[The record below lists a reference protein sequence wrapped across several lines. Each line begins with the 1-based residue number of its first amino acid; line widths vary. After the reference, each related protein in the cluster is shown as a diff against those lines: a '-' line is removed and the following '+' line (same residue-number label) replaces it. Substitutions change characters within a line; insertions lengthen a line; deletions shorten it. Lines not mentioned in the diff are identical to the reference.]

1 MKIFVNSVHLFYE
14 KCGEGNP
21 LILLHGNGESHR
33 IFDRAIPILSRCF
46 TVYALDTRGHGE
58 SDPVNEFHYSDM
70 AEDVKCFIEV
80 LALQKPILYG
90 FSDGGIVGLMIASKY
105 PELLSQLI
113 VSGANTV
120 PDGVRSG
127 WLRLF
132 RLAYRITRDP
142 KIGLM
147 LTEPDISPEDLSRI
161 EIPSVILAGSRDLIK
176 EEHTRSIA
184 GAIRSSSLCIL
195 KGENHM
201 SYVVHSEKIAR
212 LILKNTAQ

>member
-1 MKIFVNSVHLFYE
+1 MIIFVNSIHLFYE
-14 KCGEGNP
+14 KCGEGSP

-33 IFDRAIPILSRCF
+33 IFDRAIPILSRHF

-58 SDPVNEFHYSDM
+58 SDPVSEFHYSDM
-70 AEDVKCFIEV
+70 AEDVKCFIE
-80 LALQKPILYG
+80 ALSLKKPILYG
-90 FSDGGIVGLMIASKY
+90 FSDGGIVGLLVASNY
-105 PELLSQLI
+105 PGLLSKLI

-120 PDGVRSG
+120 PEGLRCG

-142 KIGLM
+142 KIGMM
-147 LTEPDISPEDLSRI
+147 LTEPNISKEDLSRI
-161 EIPSVILAGSRDLIK
+161 EIPSVILAGSRDLIQ

-184 GAIRSSSLCIL
+184 EAIRNSSLFVL

-201 SYVVHSEKIAR
+201 SYVVHSEKIAK
-212 LILKNTAQ
+212 LILENTDQ